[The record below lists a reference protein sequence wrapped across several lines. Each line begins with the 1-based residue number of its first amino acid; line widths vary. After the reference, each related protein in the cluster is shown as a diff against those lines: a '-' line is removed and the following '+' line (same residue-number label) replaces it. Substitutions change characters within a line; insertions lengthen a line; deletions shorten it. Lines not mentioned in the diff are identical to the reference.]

1 MIVIARGGELVH
13 LFHASVAPTA
23 SVVRER
29 IRSRFGKSAADLADI
44 CLGVDLD
51 CPETAS
57 MLPPAFRDM
66 LISPRRVRWSS
77 MSGFDVTVEH
87 RIPS

>member
-13 LFHASVAPTA
+13 LFHASVAPSA

-29 IRSRFGKSAADLADI
+29 IRARFGAAAASQADI
-44 CLGVDLD
+44 HVGVDLD
-51 CPETAS
+51 CPATTG
-57 MLPPAFRDM
+57 MLPPAFREM
-66 LISPRRVRWSS
+66 VERGRRVRWSA
-77 MSGFDVTVEH
+77 MAGLDVTVEH